1 MSQDHPESPPLQLT
15 SLQSLPPLTL
25 GLSSSEALLAGLI
38 NSSTLT
44 VFSFA
49 SCCST
54 FQVHHGEL
62 ALSPAL
68 LEELRQRLA
77 QTVAQ
82 IMEVI
87 REEEMGHRA
96 MERLGR
102 LIELSAFLK
111 KEPATGDVR
120 RTPTSP
126 PLKIQLKPLSSS
138 KSRFLFNY

>member
-1 MSQDHPESPPLQLT
+1 M
-15 SLQSLPPLTL
+15 
-25 GLSSSEALLAGLI
+25 
-38 NSSTLT
+38 
-44 VFSFA
+44 
-49 SCCST
+49 
-54 FQVHHGEL
+54 HHGEL

-120 RTPTSP
+120 RTPTSAP
-126 PLKIQLKPLSSS
+126 HKIQLKPLSSS